1 MGTKHIVILIILLYI
16 FIFPD
21 KAKAEQITVYYLEDD
36 NVYASMLSQTF
47 EIKNTYNTA
56 EKTFIT
62 LDKLFNSVQNINYV
76 PKDTKILNVEKIGKK
91 VYVNISGEI
100 LSYGGGST
108 YEVGLVRQLLY
119 NIFQFDETE
128 IVSIFIENKKS
139 YFPEGTL
146 IYNYE
151 KSDFLTLPDN

>member
-1 MGTKHIVILIILLYI
+1 MEIKHIVILIMLLYI

-36 NVYASMLSQTF
+36 DVYASMLSQNF
-47 EIKNTYNTA
+47 EIKNTQNIA
-56 EKTFIT
+56 KKAFIT
-62 LDKLFNSVQNINYV
+62 LDKLFNNVQNINYV
-76 PKDTKILNVEKIGKK
+76 PKNTKVLNVEKIGKK
-91 VYVNISGEI
+91 LYVNINSKI

-119 NIFQFDETE
+119 NIFQFDGIDT
-128 IVSIFIENKKS
+128 VSIFIENKKS

-146 IYNYE
+146 IYNYK
-151 KSDFLTLPDN
+151 KSDFLALPSN

>member
-1 MGTKHIVILIILLYI
+1 MLLYI

-21 KAKAEQITVYYLEDD
+21 RAKAEQITVYYLNDD

-56 EKTFIT
+56 EKTFII
-62 LDKLFNSVQNINYV
+62 LDKLFNNVQNINYV
-76 PKDTKILNVEKIGKK
+76 PKNAKVLNVEKIGEK

-100 LSYGGGST
+100 LGYGGGST
-108 YEVGLVRQLLY
+108 YEIGLVRQLLY

-128 IVSIFIENKKS
+128 TVSIFIENKKC

-146 IYNYE
+146 IYNYK
-151 KSDFLTLPDN
+151 KSDFLTLPKN